1 MTIELIQRAILN
13 NEEEFKGIQLP
24 TRQRGGTDSQIVT
37 YSYTQAQNFY
47 LKYNQFIED

>member
-13 NEEEFKGIQLP
+13 NEKEFKGIQLP
-24 TRQRGGTDSQIVT
+24 TRQTSGTDTQIVT

-47 LKYNQFIED
+47 LKYHKFIEN